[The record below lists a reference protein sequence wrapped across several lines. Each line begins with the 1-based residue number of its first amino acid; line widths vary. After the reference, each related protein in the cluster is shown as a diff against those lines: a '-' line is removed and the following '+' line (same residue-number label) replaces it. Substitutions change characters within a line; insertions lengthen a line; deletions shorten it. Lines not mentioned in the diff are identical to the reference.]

1 MKAFQRTPRVIAAAV
16 VALFVLGLAACSSP
30 DEGDDAS
37 GSVAPVT
44 VNTSAGSVTLDRVP
58 ERIAAIGDQWT
69 DAVLSFG
76 VTPAAYGTTTEQQIG
91 RQSPWTEGKL
101 GDAKKI
107 SLTGD
112 RVSQIAAAKPDL
124 ILLPGFGVESA
135 EIDKLKQIAPTIPS
149 ITGQQIDPWQ
159 DQVQLLGAVLREPDK
174 ATEIVNGVQSKIDK
188 IKQDNPGL
196 AGKTFAFAYMFSAD
210 QIQVLGDPKD
220 GATSLF
226 ADLGLTVP
234 QRLQDI
240 AAQQK
245 LPRFPISTENV
256 PQLDSDLLVIA
267 AGTPQLAAQLK
278 TLPGYAQLTAV
289 RANAVAQM
297 DLTSITALNLP
308 SPLSIPYVL
317 DQLTP
322 AVQAAGRS

>member
-1 MKAFQRTPRVIAAAV
+1 MNAFHRPPRVIAAVV

-58 ERIAAIGDQWT
+58 ERIAAVGDQWT

-76 VTPAAYGTTTEQQIG
+76 VTPAAYGTTTEQQTG
-91 RQSPWTEGKL
+91 EQSPWTAGKL
-101 GDAKKI
+101 DDAKKI

-124 ILLPGFGVESA
+124 ILLPGFGVEST
-135 EIDKLKQIAPTIPS
+135 EIEKLKQIAPTIPS

-159 DQVQLLGAVLREPDK
+159 DQVQLLGVVLRQPDK
-174 ATEIVNGVQSKIDK
+174 ATEIVNDVQGRIDT
-188 IKQDNPGL
+188 IKQANPGL
-196 AGKTFAFAYMFSAD
+196 AGKTFTFAYMFSAD
-210 QIQVLGDPKD
+210 QIQVFGDPRD
-220 GATSLF
+220 GAATLF
-226 ADLGLTVP
+226 SDLGLTIP
-234 QRLQDI
+234 RRLQDI
-240 AAQQK
+240 ATQQK

-267 AGTPQLAAQLK
+267 AGTPQLAKQLK
-278 TLPGYAQLTAV
+278 TLPGYAQLASV
-289 RANAVAQM
+289 RENAVAEL
-297 DLTSITALNLP
+297 DLTSISALNLP
-308 SPLSIPYVL
+308 SPLSVPYVL

-322 AVQAAGRS
+322 AVQAAARS